1 MWEEHRL
8 PQGKRL
14 RCGKPMRNDLQ
25 LEGFHIDVSLQEGN
39 LAKNIYIY
47 LFMYLFIYLYSTFF
61 NRQYIP
67 GYIKLN
73 HHIMVLNR

>member
-25 LEGFHIDVSLQEGN
+25 REGFHIDVSLQEGN

-47 LFMYLFIYLYSTFF
+47 LFIYVFIYLFIYIQHFLTVNIYLV
-61 NRQYIP
+61 I
-67 GYIKLN
+67 
-73 HHIMVLNR
+73 